1 MMSKPMQSLSRANS
15 GLGDT
20 SAVSCYRQDSSLK
33 ARPSMGSRKENNM
46 AISEPAKLV
55 GRMSVREE
63 VRKAQQERSERTRK
77 VMEEWFK
84 MGRMPDHLRPRPLVD
99 LPTLEEWPKRD
110 W

>member
-15 GLGDT
+15 GLQDT
-20 SAVSCYRQDSSLK
+20 SAVSCYRRDTSLK

-55 GRMSVREE
+55 GKMSVREE

-99 LPTLEEWPKRD
+99 LPTLEEWPNRD

>member
-1 MMSKPMQSLSRANS
+1 M
-15 GLGDT
+15 
-20 SAVSCYRQDSSLK
+20 LK
-33 ARPSMGSRKENNM
+33 VRPSMGSRKENNM

-63 VRKAQQERSERTRK
+63 IRKAQQERSERTRK

-99 LPTLEEWPKRD
+99 VPTLDEWPNRNR
-110 W
+110 